1 MLNHLRFK
9 QCSPTTSHIDIPMKA
24 VKYDKTRTPDWHIL
38 SYLLCTLTT
47 HIEYAECAV
56 MWLSGLSSARGW
68 PRAPTDLW
76 PGQTH
81 SQLSGTGCCRQ
92 QLISDPEN
100 GIGKRQER
108 TGDAADQAG
117 HLDLQGAA
125 DGEGRGETGA
135 GLLLYYILKHAYL
148 GVNRFSKD
156 WQSFQRGRLS
166 QRVCKGHCECSK
178 DWKSWQGQT
187 WRNII

>member
-1 MLNHLRFK
+1 MQSVQLCDS
-9 QCSPTTSHIDIPMKA
+9 QAYQAPEA
-24 VKYDKTRTPDWHIL
+24 GPDL
-38 SYLLCTLTT
+38 
-47 HIEYAECAV
+47 
-56 MWLSGLSSARGW
+56 
-68 PRAPTDLW
+68 PPTDLW

-156 WQSFQRGRLS
+156 
-166 QRVCKGHCECSK
+166 
-178 DWKSWQGQT
+178 
-187 WRNII
+187 